1 MASRSTAWETSSRLS
16 AVRRCSPTRF
26 VILFAEEEP
35 RWAFTDTLLLH
46 RITPPPPT
54 AFRPLLFRDLS
65 TLGDSA
71 QTGDVPTLILLHHVL
86 ARGGLPLPHQVRGW
100 SETEYVRWLNEHQEE
115 ERIRLI
121 EEVVERE
128 REKERE
134 KEKASPNGRAQQEE
148 EETGGD
154 KEEVEAAAE
163 ESETGRV
170 ALEIVSKVLARG
182 TSSGNAA
189 RR

>member
-1 MASRSTAWETSSRLS
+1 M
-16 AVRRCSPTRF
+16 
-26 VILFAEEEP
+26 
-35 RWAFTDTLLLH
+35 
-46 RITPPPPT
+46 
-54 AFRPLLFRDLS
+54 S

-128 REKERE
+128 REKE
-134 KEKASPNGRAQQEE
+134 KEKASPNGRAQQQEE
-148 EETGGD
+148 EGEGGGGDGD
-154 KEEVEAAAE
+154 KEEVADEP
-163 ESETGRV
+163 ETGRI

-182 TSSGNAA
+182 SSSGTAA

>member
-1 MASRSTAWETSSRLS
+1 MMS
-16 AVRRCSPTRF
+16 A
-26 VILFAEEEP
+26 
-35 RWAFTDTLLLH
+35 
-46 RITPPPPT
+46 TPIT

-128 REKERE
+128 RERE
-134 KEKASPNGRAQQEE
+134 EQEEKASPNGRAQGEE
-148 EETGGD
+148 EAEAGGD
-154 KEEVEAAAE
+154 KETVEATTE
-163 ESETGRV
+163 KSETARV
-170 ALEIVSKVLARG
+170 ALEIVSKVLTRG
-182 TSSGNAA
+182 SSSGNAA

>member
-1 MASRSTAWETSSRLS
+1 M
-16 AVRRCSPTRF
+16 
-26 VILFAEEEP
+26 
-35 RWAFTDTLLLH
+35 
-46 RITPPPPT
+46 
-54 AFRPLLFRDLS
+54 S

-154 KEEVEAAAE
+154 KEEVEAVMEE

-182 TSSGNAA
+182 SSSGNAA